1 MSGMHGECS
10 RERPMRK
17 GNIMKKTFIVLA
29 LLQAS
34 ATLFSTD
41 IYAVRGMPDADPVAP
56 ADTSAGIWNESLSGS
71 VVTGTRNETDVRHL
85 PFTVT
90 SVGRQKIEQTH
101 NTSLL
106 PLLTEQVP
114 GLFTTSR
121 GILGYGVSDG
131 AAGSISLRGM
141 SGGSGRLMVL
151 IDGHPQYMGL
161 FGHPIADAYQSFLAE
176 RVEILRGPASV
187 LYGSNA
193 MGGVI
198 NIVTRK
204 MEEDGSRTTLDAGY
218 GSFNTLQTSLVNRTR
233 KGGFSSIV
241 SVSYDRT
248 DGHRDNMEFSQ
259 LSNYV
264 KLGYDFRK
272 NWKVY
277 GDVNLTHF
285 DASNPGSITDP
296 LEDADQGIT
305 RGMASVAVENE
316 YERTSGG
323 LSFFYNWGR
332 HNINDGYHPFSD
344 DVAGNSPLDYR
355 FHSTDQMMGIS
366 LYQSAEFF
374 RGNRIT
380 AGADWYSFGGNAWN
394 EYVSGEQKGSD
405 ITIKGMPQTQ
415 HEVAGYVDFR
425 QSFGRWL
432 TLDAGIRA
440 DWHSRAGMQ
449 WIPQAGL
456 AFHLPASAELKISA
470 SKGFRYPLI
479 REMFMWGVANP
490 DLGPEIMWNYEI
502 GFSQSLLE
510 GRLSYGANL
519 FYLDA
524 RNLIVAQQVDG
535 RMMNVNTGAAK
546 NAGAEVSAAWRISAS
561 WSADANYSYL
571 HMENPIVASP
581 GHKLYA
587 GGRFSRGRWDVSTGI
602 QYIAGL
608 YVSTGENPLTEDF
621 VLWNLRASFKAA
633 PWLTIWVKG
642 DNLLAQEY
650 QINAGY
656 PMPRATAM
664 GGFTLEF

>member
-1 MSGMHGECS
+1 
-10 RERPMRK
+10 
-17 GNIMKKTFIVLA
+17 MKKTFIVLA
-29 LLQAS
+29 LLQAA
-34 ATLFSTD
+34 ATVFP
-41 IYAVRGMPDADPVAP
+41 IYAGAEPAGGPDPEVSVAAP
-56 ADTSAGIWNESLSGS
+56 ADTAEAWRENLCGS
-71 VVTGTRNETDVRHL
+71 VVTGTRNATDVRHL

-90 SVGRQKIEQTH
+90 SIGRHEIVQAH
-101 NTSLL
+101 DASLL
-106 PLLTEQVP
+106 PLVTELVP

-121 GILGYGVSDG
+121 GIIGYGVSDG
-131 AAGSISLRGM
+131 AAGNISLRGM

-161 FGHPIADAYQSFLAE
+161 FGHPIADAYQSIMAE

-204 MEEDGSRTTLDAGY
+204 MDEDGSRTTLDAGY
-218 GSFNTLQTSLVNRTR
+218 GSFNTLQTAIVNRIR

-248 DGHRDNMEFSQ
+248 DGHRANMEFSQ
-259 LSNYV
+259 LSNCV

-272 NWKVY
+272 NWKIY

-285 DASNPGSITDP
+285 NASNPGSISDP

-305 RGMASVAVENE
+305 RGMASLAVEND
-316 YERTSGG
+316 YGKTSGG

-344 DVAGNSPLDYR
+344 GIPENQPLDYR
-355 FHSTDQMMGIS
+355 FHSSDFMMGIS
-366 LYQSAEFF
+366 LYQSASFF
-374 RGNRIT
+374 KGNRVT
-380 AGADWYSFGGNAWN
+380 AGVDWYRFGGDAWN
-394 EYVSGEQKGSD
+394 EYVAGEQKGTD
-405 ITIKGMPQTQ
+405 VTIKGMPQTQ
-415 HEVAGYVDFR
+415 HEFAGYVDFR
-425 QSFGRWL
+425 QSFGTWL
-432 TLDAGIRA
+432 TLDAGLRA
-440 DWHSRAGMQ
+440 DWHSQAGMQ

-456 AFHLPASAELKISA
+456 AFHLPASAELKVSA

-490 DLGPEIMWNYEI
+490 DLRPESMWNYET

-510 GRLSYGANL
+510 GRVKYGINL

-535 RMMNVNTGAAK
+535 RMMNVNTGVAK
-546 NAGAEVSAAWRISAS
+546 NAGAEVSAAWRISES
-561 WSADANYSYL
+561 WSVDANYSFL
-571 HMENPIVASP
+571 HMENPIIASP
-581 GHKLYA
+581 EHKLYA
-587 GGRFSRGRWDVSTGI
+587 GGRFSGGRWDVSTGI

-608 YVSTGENPLTEDF
+608 YISTGENPLTEDF
-621 VLWNLRASFKAA
+621 VLWNLRVSFRVAD
-633 PWLTIWVKG
+633 WLKIWAKG